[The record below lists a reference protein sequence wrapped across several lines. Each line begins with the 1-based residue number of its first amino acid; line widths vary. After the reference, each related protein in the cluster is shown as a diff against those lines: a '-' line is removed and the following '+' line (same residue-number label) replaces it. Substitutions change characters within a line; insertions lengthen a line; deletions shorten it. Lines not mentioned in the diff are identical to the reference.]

1 MSILGLSGGGGGA
14 YVRFMPSANAWVLGK
29 DEIQLKKVLFDF
41 DTLKTGWGMMA
52 EGQAPSWVWDES
64 IGKRSARPG
73 DDYKRGFSIM
83 CFFGPGKGW
92 AEWSSTGTGPC
103 MGFEALAA
111 EAMPQHKENAGKVAA
126 AVYEGSRPEKVGKG
140 NTRVP
145 LFSMTGWVDKP
156 EGGSEAPAAVAS
168 SAPPSTGSTAVP
180 PPAKKAAVTAD
191 ADFG

>member
-64 IGKRSARPG
+64 LGKRGARPG
-73 DDYKRGFSIM
+73 DEYKRGFSIM
-83 CFFGPGKGW
+83 CYFGPQKGW

-103 MGFEALAA
+103 MGFEALAG
-111 EAMPQHKENAGKVAA
+111 EAMPQHKDNAGKVVAA
-126 AVYEGSRPEKVGKG
+126 SYEGSRPGKVGKG

-145 LFSMTGWVDKP
+145 LFSLIGWVDKP
-156 EGGSEAPAAVAS
+156 EGGEAPAAAA
-168 SAPPSTGSTAVP
+168 SAPPATGSTAVP
-180 PPAKKAAVTAD
+180 PPAKKAAAPAD